1 VRAIQSFREKLAA
14 RYAAASL
21 VQLRQRAPGEF
32 GGLRDQVERHL
43 IEMPLPRVQNV
54 GNSRD
59 AFIYEWDAGVT
70 RAEVRKYQNGKPSDF
85 DNRIRLRPG
94 VERHLIDLNGLLRP
108 LIQRQWS
115 AMVARLNDLEEARLE
130 CFLFGADRTPL
141 TAVVPALHDLQTGL
155 CFYCQSRLTPNVHV
169 DHFIP
174 WSRYPEN
181 GLANLVLAHPGCN
194 LEKKDFLAA
203 TPHVIRWNERLT
215 SKILAELESQL
226 RWDAAVDE
234 MRGVARG
241 IYLRLPE
248 DALLWTSGKT
258 FDRPDLARLRSS
270 LA

>member
-1 VRAIQSFREKLAA
+1 
-14 RYAAASL
+14 
-21 VQLRQRAPGEF
+21 
-32 GGLRDQVERHL
+32 
-43 IEMPLPRVQNV
+43 M
-54 GNSRD
+54 
-59 AFIYEWDAGVT
+59 
-70 RAEVRKYQNGKPSDF
+70 
-85 DNRIRLRPG
+85 
-94 VERHLIDLNGLLRP
+94 
-108 LIQRQWS
+108 
-115 AMVARLNDLEEARLE
+115 EEARLE

-141 TAVVPALHDLQTGL
+141 TAVVPALLDLQTGL
-155 CFYCQSRLTPNVHV
+155 CFYCQGRLTPKLHV

-203 TPHVIRWNERLT
+203 TPHVLRWSERLT
-215 SKILAELESQL
+215 SKTLAELESQL

-248 DALLWTSGKT
+248 DALLWTAGKT
-258 FDRPDLARLRSS
+258 FDRPDLAQLRGA

>member
-59 AFIYEWDAGVT
+59 AFIYDW
-70 RAEVRKYQNGKPSDF
+70 
-85 DNRIRLRPG
+85 
-94 VERHLIDLNGLLRP
+94 
-108 LIQRQWS
+108 
-115 AMVARLNDLEEARLE
+115 
-130 CFLFGADRTPL
+130 
-141 TAVVPALHDLQTGL
+141 
-155 CFYCQSRLTPNVHV
+155 
-169 DHFIP
+169 
-174 WSRYPEN
+174 
-181 GLANLVLAHPGCN
+181 
-194 LEKKDFLAA
+194 EKKDFLAA
-203 TPHVIRWNERLT
+203 TPHVLRWSERLT
-215 SKILAELESQL
+215 SKTLAELEIQL
-226 RWDAAVDE
+226 RWDSAVDE

-258 FDRPDLARLRSS
+258 FDRPDPAQLLRTLA
-270 LA
+270 